1 MSCLESWALKEFN
14 RVSGNSTRKRTSTE
28 QKMAFLNGRVSPE
41 PLCPSTTEGGT
52 ELSDSLPL
60 GEKGTNHFNH
70 SEDTKTPIIDY
81 RGPKE
86 CQEEL
91 DSILEEEL
99 HNEPSGPF
107 QNGKIS
113 PRRQSREGN
122 ISSGRYHACDRLV
135 LLAVCFMSTASLLV
149 TLLMLFGMVAPR
161 NCACSGETG
170 ICNCFLWITL
180 FPIRKLQIKFIPR
193 NFRNSFSRVAIN

>member
-1 MSCLESWALKEFN
+1 
-14 RVSGNSTRKRTSTE
+14 
-28 QKMAFLNGRVSPE
+28 MAFLNGRVSPE
-41 PLCPSTTEGGT
+41 PLCPSTTEGET

-60 GEKGTNHFNH
+60 GEKGTNHLNH
-70 SEDTKTPIIDY
+70 SEDTKTPTIDY
-81 RGPKE
+81 RGVKE

-113 PRRQSREGN
+113 PRSQSPKRNSWSNTEGN

-135 LLAVCFMSTASLLV
+135 LLAVCFMSTASLLLTV
-149 TLLMLFGMVAPR
+149 LMLFRIVGPR